1 MASAMDGMDLAEIKI
16 GDNVLLQGCG
26 AIGSIILNMLPAQ
39 GRRKRHRFPTPSQK
53 SVRRL

>member
-1 MASAMDGMDLAEIKI
+1 MASAMDGMDLADIKI

-26 AIGSIILNMLPAQ
+26 AIGSIILNMLLLKGGANVT
-39 GRRKRHRFPTPSQK
+39 GFPIPSQK